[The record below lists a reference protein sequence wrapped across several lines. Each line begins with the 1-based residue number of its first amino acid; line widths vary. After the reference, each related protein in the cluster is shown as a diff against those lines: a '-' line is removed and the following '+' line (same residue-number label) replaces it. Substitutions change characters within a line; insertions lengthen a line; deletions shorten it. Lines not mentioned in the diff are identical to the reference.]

1 MGLKFKIKREY
12 KKILKKKQK
21 NLPTTIFIY
30 KLNNLGIIKFSEND
44 EVISKKSSW
53 KEFVVYNMIKKKFIT
68 EIPIFYKKEFLQ
80 DVLYKLKKVNKEL

>member
-21 NLPTTIFIY
+21 NLPTTIFVY
-30 KLNNLGIIKFSEND
+30 KLNSLGIIKFNESD

-53 KEFVVYNMIKKKFIT
+53 KEFIVYNMIKKKFIT
-68 EIPIFYKKEFLQ
+68 EIPSFYKKEFLQ

>member
-21 NLPTTIFIY
+21 NLPITIFIY

-44 EVISKKSSW
+44 EVVNKKSSW
-53 KEFVVYNMIKKKFIT
+53 KEFIVYNMIKKKFIT
-68 EIPIFYKKEFLQ
+68 EIPKFYKKEFLQ
-80 DVLYKLKKVNKEL
+80 DVLCKLKKVNKEL

>member
-21 NLPTTIFIY
+21 KLPTTIFIY
-30 KLNNLGIIKFSEND
+30 KLNGLGIIKFNEND

-53 KEFVVYNMIKKKFIT
+53 KEFIVYNMIKKKFIT
-68 EIPIFYKKEFLQ
+68 EIPNFYKKEFLQ

>member
-30 KLNNLGIIKFSEND
+30 KLNGLGIIKFNEND

-53 KEFVVYNMIKKKFIT
+53 KEFIVYNMIKKKFIT
-68 EIPIFYKKEFLQ
+68 EIPNFYKKEFLQ